1 MAISISAKK
10 RIRQNEKR
18 RIRNKSYKSMVKNLS
33 KKIEEAITSQNK
45 EEALA
50 AFEVFKKTIDSVAGK
65 GILHKNTV
73 ARKKSRLSKKINA
86 L

>member
-1 MAISISAKK
+1 
-10 RIRQNEKR
+10 
-18 RIRNKSYKSMVKNLS
+18 MVKNLQ
-33 KKIEEAITSQNK
+33 KKIETALNTQNK

-50 AFEVFKKTIDSVAGK
+50 AFDVYKKTIDTVAGK

-73 ARKKSRLSKKINA
+73 ARKKSRLAKKVNA